1 MYILINIY
9 NNEQEAKEAASHSHS
24 KKRRRKHRKEK
35 EDWITSFY
43 RKVVSKIFLSTPAR
57 IVVLVL
63 FVCLL
68 AYAGYL
74 ISTIQQGIVPEDAVP
89 EDSFVTAYLVIAR
102 EHFKEKVAEMNVI
115 FYDTAIER
123 STRRVFISI
132 FD

>member
-1 MYILINIY
+1 M
-9 NNEQEAKEAASHSHS
+9 
-24 KKRRRKHRKEK
+24 
-35 EDWITSFY
+35 
-43 RKVVSKIFLSTPAR
+43 SKIFLSTPAR

-89 EDSFVTAYLVIAR
+89 EDSFVTAYLGIAR

-123 STRRVFISI
+123 STRRVFISF